1 MTHTKYTNTW
11 QTDEWYRMILKLQ
24 RYRHLL
30 SEKDERILTT
40 ISNKIPDGLR

>member
-30 SEKDERILTT
+30 SEKDAAGNP
-40 ISNKIPDGLR
+40 SDVS